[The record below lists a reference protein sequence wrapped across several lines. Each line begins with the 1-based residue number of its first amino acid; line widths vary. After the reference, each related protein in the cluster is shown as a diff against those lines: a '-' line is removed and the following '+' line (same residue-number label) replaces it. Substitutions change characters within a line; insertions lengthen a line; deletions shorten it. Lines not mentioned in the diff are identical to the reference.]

1 MGWLGL
7 DDTDS
12 LAGGCTTEVFHR
24 LLSDLPTGVLTSIP
38 NLVRLWP
45 FAQQR
50 TRGNAALSV
59 ELKDYDEASLLQH
72 LDDWWNKHISPLEGQ
87 LAPSM
92 ISSRKQVASS
102 PGMVWFSEK
111 PDSNFYWNAV
121 RGHVELSDIPEPTKS
136 WGGHG
141 KIGASA
147 AVAWP
152 QTSGTWEGIAWRLP
166 GAKKERSIDSEVLE
180 HIDGWESIV
189 LSRDPRRGKLLIAPR
204 GSSPVLF
211 GIRSLDRTSA
221 EEALALLSDASGTEA
236 TSGSCVFRTNQ
247 ASGDHLPGSIEL
259 MVSGMDVHKERK
271 HVRLSTDGPDML
283 VFSEG
288 GPVNSLARWL
298 QPGDC
303 ISVQGLLHP
312 DGTLHAERMKLVSAV
327 PRSRSRP
334 RCPTCQVRLK
344 SMGLNQGLRCPS
356 CKRKSDDHWELDEV
370 SPPFEGWV
378 EPPLDA
384 RRHLSTPLQWSKNH
398 LDFSIQEQNHEK
410 ESPGK

>member
-24 LLSDLPTGVLTSIP
+24 LLSDLPASAQTSIP

-45 FAQQR
+45 FAHHR
-50 TRGNAALSV
+50 TRGNAALSI
-59 ELKDYDEASLLQH
+59 EIKDDDEESLLQH
-72 LDDWWNKHISPLEGQ
+72 LDKWWDKHISPLEGQ
-87 LAPSM
+87 LSPSI
-92 ISSRKQVASS
+92 ISSREQVASS

-111 PDSNFYWNAV
+111 PGPEFYWKAV
-121 RGHVELSDIPEPTKS
+121 RGHVELSDIPESSHS
-136 WGGHG
+136 WGGYG

-166 GAKKERSIDSEVLE
+166 GAKNERSIDDKMLE
-180 HIDGWESIV
+180 RIDEWESIV
-189 LSRDPRRGKLLIAPR
+189 FSRDPRRGKLLIAPR

-221 EEALALLSDASGTEA
+221 EEALLLLSDASGTEA

-247 ASGDHLPGSIEL
+247 ASGDHLPEPIEL
-259 MVSGMDVHKERK
+259 IVSEMDVHPVRK
-271 HVRLSTDGPDML
+271 HVRLSTDGPDVL

-298 QPGDC
+298 RPGDC

-312 DGTLHAERMKLVSAV
+312 DGSLHAERMKLISAL

-334 RCPTCQVRLK
+334 RCPTCQVRMK

-356 CKRKSDDHWELDEV
+356 CKTKREDRWEMDEAN
-370 SPPFEGWV
+370 PPFEGWV

-384 RRHLSTPLQWSKNH
+384 RRHLSTPLEWSKNH

-410 ESPGK
+410 ESPRK